1 MGTAQTPRGP
11 RDAAPD
17 SPLSGLLGASPAMR
31 AVLDRVAR
39 VSQSEAPV
47 LITGESGTGKELV
60 ARALHFGG
68 PRRDRP
74 FVAVNCAAFPDTL
87 IESELFG
94 HAKGAFTGAVSRRE
108 GRFKMADRGT
118 LFLDEIGELSISAQ
132 AKLLRVLQEGTI
144 EPLGHDGTVNV
155 DVRILSATHRDLSER
170 IREGAFREDLYYRLK
185 VLHIPL
191 PPLRGRTEDLPI
203 LVDHLV
209 KRYAPGFRAGLT
221 PRAQEVL
228 ANYPFPGNVR
238 ELENVIQHAL
248 VMANGRDIDV
258 SDLPGEVTRHARV
271 EPVAEPEH
279 EPEYTPDDDDAPEG
293 YAPLPLADAR
303 RVFERAYLV
312 QVLGQNRGRRADTA
326 KALKIS
332 RKGLWEKLRD
342 HGILPEEYG
351 GTAHDDDE

>member
-31 AVLDRVAR
+31 AVLDRVSR

-94 HAKGAFTGAVSRRE
+94 HAKGAFTGAIARRE

-170 IREGAFREDLYYRLK
+170 ISQGQFREDLYYRLK

-191 PPLRGRTEDLPI
+191 PPLRGRTEDLPV

-221 PRAQEVL
+221 PRAHEVL
-228 ANYPFPGNVR
+228 AAYPFPGNVR

-258 SDLPGEVTRHARV
+258 GDLPGEVTRHANL
-271 EPVAEPEH
+271 EPEPDAPY
-279 EPEYTPDDDDAPEG
+279 EPEDDESVGG

-351 GTAHDDDE
+351 GTPHDEDES